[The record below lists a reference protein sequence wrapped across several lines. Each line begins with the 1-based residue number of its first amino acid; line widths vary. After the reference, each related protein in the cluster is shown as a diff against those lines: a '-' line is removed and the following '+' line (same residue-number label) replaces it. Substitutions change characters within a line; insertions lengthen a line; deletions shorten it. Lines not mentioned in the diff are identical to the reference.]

1 MPPKKNY
8 WLLNKDKY
16 NMTRRLKYEKKK
28 SYIDIINEN
37 NLLKNKI
44 EQVEIKK
51 KEIDDELYFKRLDKY
66 NDKMEYFDKI
76 INTLSDYEIEKG
88 MSKLAPTLTPEEKN
102 KLLSKNII
110 DDKMLFRE
118 VYSLYQKRRY
128 LYNIKK
134 YIE

>member
-1 MPPKKNY
+1 
-8 WLLNKDKY
+8 
-16 NMTRRLKYEKKK
+16 
-28 SYIDIINEN
+28 
-37 NLLKNKI
+37 
-44 EQVEIKK
+44 
-51 KEIDDELYFKRLDKY
+51 
-66 NDKMEYFDKI
+66 MEYFDKI